1 MTRTWSYMCWKGS
14 GLFSFELS
22 RIVSDNGLTLDK
34 QMLIER
40 KGVGGV
46 KQRMNGKDRFILSL
60 KSN

>member
-1 MTRTWSYMCWKGS
+1 MCWKGS

-22 RIVSDNGLTLDK
+22 RIVSDNGLTLEK
-34 QMLIER
+34 QRLIER